1 MDKQLILDIR
11 RMIDISCLL
20 LMGGS
25 FIQTFVFNNQEWLVA
40 MFLSVVI
47 LCLFPRKEKCCKCG
61 STKHTN

>member
-20 LMGGS
+20 LMSGS
-25 FIQTFVFNNQEWLVA
+25 FIQTFVFNNQEWLGA
-40 MFLSVVI
+40 MLLSVVI
-47 LCLFPRKEKCCKCG
+47 LCLFPRKEKSCKCD